1 MRNSSFFKLF
11 ALTFLTLFCSTLL
24 FMLYELEG
32 VNHSKG
38 PFNTDGHVQVVE
50 DSSNLEVRL
59 PFGSY
64 GGTCHDCALIMDN
77 TVLRCGICVGNNKK
91 TATQISLTDCTSQEW
106 ISNIDGVLACDA
118 LPPGPNAA
126 DRLRSSG
133 HYFAAEQF
141 EARSHEMMS
150 QQAQPLSSQQTQ
162 SSQQAQFYNYHCK
175 HNRRTEFWLDL
186 NLGECDSSNK
196 YDVGTRV
203 FTCGRGGKQLFSS
216 RVNDNFCDCCDGSD
230 EQYNERVQCKNTC

>member
-1 MRNSSFFKLF
+1 
-11 ALTFLTLFCSTLL
+11 
-24 FMLYELEG
+24 MLYELEG

-38 PFNTDGHVQVVE
+38 PFKTVGHVQVVE

-133 HYFAAEQF
+133 HHFAAEQF
-141 EARSHEMMS
+141 EALFLQQMMAQARKSKLSEDILSNKGTETYNNLLDQERS
-150 QQAQPLSSQQTQ
+150 
-162 SSQQAQFYNYHCK
+162 
-175 HNRRTEFWLDL
+175 TELAKTLDL
-186 NLGECDSSNK
+186 GIAEALMRQFGAAEK
-196 YDVGTRV
+196 
-203 FTCGRGGKQLFSS
+203 
-216 RVNDNFCDCCDGSD
+216 
-230 EQYNERVQCKNTC
+230 E